1 MLSTQCEVSASDL
14 QSQHI
19 ILIHWQCEMDQKVVM
34 KEEPVW
40 LEEKV
45 NTTLE
50 NFELVSEMKPLKQ
63 ETYSDLTEP
72 GPAQKDS
79 FEILKTISGT
89 VCIFKSTSDGIIPFR
104 HAPD

>member
-1 MLSTQCEVSASDL
+1 
-14 QSQHI
+14 
-19 ILIHWQCEMDQKVVM
+19 MDQKVVM

-79 FEILKTISGT
+79 FEPSAGIKEEIFVEQPTVDQPIPYMREGNETNLTWSGQDLNHGT
-89 VCIFKSTSDGIIPFR
+89 QQ
-104 HAPD
+104 